1 VIQTIDKY
9 IMSATLRTI
18 QLEWGGDALNIRTV
32 VVRYVRYVRYLTPL
46 AAAAAIHAHAANTEA
61 ATSHATAA
69 AAHASPT
76 NRADERGEHGVIDGD
91 AIDQDHAAI
100 SAPATSSQQSDSKGL
115 IADSHLNWLL
125 RSYTDHLETKDANT
139 RNASVLGS
147 QLNFESGFTT
157 GVIGFGADAGLFT
170 ALKLNGG
177 NGAGNMVHV
186 NPNGGGSNQLAW
198 TYFGLYDLKARV
210 SNTVLKYG
218 AQIVHNPFLEPHDN
232 RALPPTFLGTSVSST
247 EIDGLSLAAGSFTKS
262 LPRGQTHLQPL
273 RTAYGG
279 IQLNR
284 FSYLG
289 GDYAYS
295 PDTKISLYASR
306 AENVWDQYYSAV
318 SHSIGDAGSLRWT
331 GQLNY
336 YATRNQGSSQQGA
349 INTNAYSVALSAQHK
364 AHTVMLAYQKI
375 QGKQFFDYVG
385 EGAGDFLSNSMNVDY
400 NAPGEQSLQL
410 RHTVDLGSYGL
421 PGLKIMTWGVQGW
434 GADASASAASYA
446 DPASSLHGLYWKNGE
461 PVQGKHWEVGMIPT
475 YVLQSGKLKG
485 SSINLT
491 LMHHRAN
498 AHYSDAGNTIYRLVL
513 NMPMNIF

>member
-1 VIQTIDKY
+1 MQ
-9 IMSATLRTI
+9 
-18 QLEWGGDALNIRTV
+18 QPGWGEPALNILAL
-32 VVRYVRYVRYLTPL
+32 VRHLAPLT
-46 AAAAAIHAHAANTEA
+46 AAATICAHAANTDVA
-61 ATSHATAA
+61 KP
-69 AAHASPT
+69 AAHPGPFS
-76 NRADERGEHGVIDGD
+76 RSEEHGEHGIIDGD
-91 AIDQDHAAI
+91 AIDQGHAA
-100 SAPATSSQQSDSKGL
+100 AAQPAASSQQADSKGL

-125 RSYTDHLETKDANT
+125 RSYTDHLETQGAST
-139 RNASVLGS
+139 RDASVLGS

-157 GVIGFGADAGLFT
+157 GAIGLGADAGLFS

-186 NPNGGGSNQLAW
+186 DPAGGGSNQQAW
-198 TYFGLYDLKARV
+198 TYFGLYDLKTRV
-210 SNTVLKYG
+210 SNTIVKYG

-232 RALPPTFLGTSVSST
+232 RALPPTFLGTSLIST
-247 EIDGLSLAAGSFTKS
+247 EIAGLSLAAGSFTRS
-262 LPRGQTHLQPL
+262 QPRGQTRLQPL

-279 IQLNR
+279 IQLDR

-295 PDTKISLYASR
+295 PDTKVSLYASR
-306 AENVWDQYYSAV
+306 AENVWDQYYSAL
-318 SHSIGDAGSLRWT
+318 SHSIGDANTLCWT

-336 YATRNQGSSQQGA
+336 YATRNQGSSRQGS

-364 AHTVMLAYQKI
+364 AHTVLLAYQKI

-410 RHTVDLGSYGL
+410 RHTVDLGSYGV

-434 GADASASAASYA
+434 GADASASAAANA
-446 DPASSLHGLYWKNGE
+446 DPASSLYGLYWKNGA
-461 PVQGKHWEVGMIPT
+461 PVHGKHWEIGMIPT
-475 YVLQSGKLKG
+475 YVVQTGKLKG
-485 SSINLT
+485 SSVNLT

-498 AHYSDAGNTIYRLVL
+498 AQYSDAGNTIYRLVL